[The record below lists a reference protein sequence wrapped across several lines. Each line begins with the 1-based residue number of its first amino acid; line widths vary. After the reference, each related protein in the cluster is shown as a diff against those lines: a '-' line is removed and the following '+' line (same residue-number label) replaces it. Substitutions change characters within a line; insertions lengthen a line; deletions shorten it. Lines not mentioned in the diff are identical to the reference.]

1 MRISFTKYPIDIV
14 LCIIWAILL
23 PPVTLLSTDTTVRTI
38 LGLPFILFI
47 PGYTLIFALFPIKKG
62 NKGIN
67 EIERIGLSFGF
78 SIAITSLLGLT
89 LNYLPWGIQLE
100 PILLSLFF
108 FTVGLGMIAL
118 YRWKRTSQDQRF
130 IISLETSH
138 FKSSRTVDN
147 VLTIILALS
156 IFVAGASIIYLI
168 VTPQTGESF
177 TEFYI
182 LTANRNST
190 NYPQNINTGGNT
202 SIILGLVNH
211 EYKVVNYTIEVWL
224 IDESTIFNESA
235 QKNETVYNHA
245 WFMDKL
251 TTTLNHTQITNN
263 KSQIKKWEYNYTF
276 SINKSGH
283 FKLEFLLFTSFQQIY
298 SNNTQDFGYKEDSK
312 TDIGS
317 IINNAYRELHLWL
330 DVT

>member
-1 MRISFTKYPIDIV
+1 MRISFSKYPIDIV
-14 LCIIWAILL
+14 LCLIWAILL
-23 PPVTLLSTDTTVRTI
+23 PPITMLSTDTIVRTI

-47 PGYTLIFALFPIKKG
+47 PGYTLIFALFPTKKG
-62 NKGIN
+62 EKGIN
-67 EIERIGLSFGF
+67 EMERIGLSFGF

-89 LNYLPWGIQLE
+89 LNYTPWGIQLE

-108 FTVGLGMIAL
+108 FTVTLGTVAV

-130 IISLETSH
+130 IISLETSR

-147 VLTIILALS
+147 ILTIILALS
-156 IFVAGASIIYLI
+156 IIVAGASIIYLI
-168 VTPQTGESF
+168 IGPQTRESF

-190 NYPQNINTGGNT
+190 NYPQNISTGGNT

-211 EYKVVNYTIEVWL
+211 EYKIMNYTIEVWL
-224 IDESTIFNESA
+224 LDESVIFNTST

-276 SINKSGH
+276 LINKSGH
-283 FKLEFLLFTSFQQIY
+283 FKVEFLLFTSSQQNY
-298 SNNTQDFGYKEDSK
+298 SNDTQDFNYKEDFK
-312 TDIGS
+312 ANIEA
-317 IINNAYRELHLWL
+317 IIDNAYRELHLWL
-330 DVT
+330 DVH